1 VQLIR
6 LPFSSKSVSNVT
18 GISST
23 SNFLIFFSYSRIL
36 EVIWNWISAP
46 SGQSVVGCCFSKS
59 QCSSTTD
66 MPNPTNL
73 RRRSW
78 VNTRARGAKWFLLI
92 ASLRHTTLIVIIFTD
107 YASNKMQYVCYTILC
122 ITLCI
127 TNGDFRAF
135 CVTQRT
141 SVTHGRK
148 IKTSDNSLIITRLPR
163 AENGTRTR
171 DLNLGKV
178 ALSSPQNAA
187 RLGVTNWA
195 ISRYTLCRVFHSHP
209 KIGL

>member
-1 VQLIR
+1 
-6 LPFSSKSVSNVT
+6 
-18 GISST
+18 
-23 SNFLIFFSYSRIL
+23 
-36 EVIWNWISAP
+36 
-46 SGQSVVGCCFSKS
+46 
-59 QCSSTTD
+59 
-66 MPNPTNL
+66 MPKPTNF

-78 VNTRARGAKWFLLI
+78 VKTRVRGAKRFLLI

-107 YASNKMQYVCYTILC
+107 YASNKMQSMCYTILC

-135 CVTQRT
+135 RVTQRT

-148 IKTSDNSLIITRLPR
+148 RKTSDNSLIITRLPR

-178 ALSSPQNAA
+178 ALYQLSYFRKIYLPCRGKPSFPALRDCKYKMKNLFCKIFRRLLLKTKCPRPQ
-187 RLGVTNWA
+187 
-195 ISRYTLCRVFHSHP
+195 SRGHPYLKTVF
-209 KIGL
+209 